1 MDIFVSFV
9 VFILSV
15 LSVESTIHMKSIKLG
30 KNVIYDCMDIY
41 KQPSLSHPLLKHH
54 NIQMKPTGW
63 DSQSENKFAERRHN
77 NKIECPNG
85 TVPILRAKEKH
96 VIQYQEYPINNFTVL
111 TAKYPGTHIAGMK
124 VVEKHNY
131 RGVEAG
137 LRTYNLIIDKN
148 QSTSAQAYVA
158 RAFSGDAN
166 SIQVGWMINE
176 QLFGDKRPWSYGTWL
191 GKHGTGCFN
200 VKCPGFVQVAKN
212 GPISVPLKF
221 DYLLWLTIHQDKET
235 KNWWLTQTNP
245 DDDTKNHLGYWPKE
259 LFNLL
264 GDGADFVGFGGM
276 VSGDPRTPSPPMGN
290 GRLPNKDDRLWSG
303 YLDHLTIIQPD
314 YEHAGFNYPM
324 TEPLV
329 DSNVCYDVN
338 LVGYVDHQVGIA
350 MSYGGPGGIKC
361 GD

>member
-15 LSVESTIHMKSIKLG
+15 LSVESTMHMKSIKLS

-63 DSQSENKFAERRHN
+63 DSQSENKFAERKN
-77 NKIECPNG
+77 KNKIECPNG
-85 TVPILRAKEKH
+85 TVPILRTKKKH
-96 VIQYQEYPINNFTVL
+96 VIQSQEYPINNFTVL

-124 VVEKHNY
+124 IVEKHNY
-131 RGVEAG
+131 RGVAGG

-158 RAFSGDAN
+158 TASNDDAN

-176 QLFGDKRPWSYGTWL
+176 QLFGDKRPWSYGSWL

-200 VKCPGFVQVAKN
+200 VQCPGFVQVAKN
-212 GPISVPLKF
+212 GPISEPLKL

-245 DDDTKNHLGYWPKE
+245 GDVSKIHLGYWPKE

-264 GDGADFVGFGGM
+264 GDGADFVGFGGI
-276 VSGDPRTPSPPMGN
+276 VTGDPRTPSPPMGN

-303 YLDHLTIIQPD
+303 YLDHLTIIEPN
-314 YEHAGFNYPM
+314 YTHAGFNDLM
-324 TEPLV
+324 TVPLV
-329 DSNVCYDVN
+329 DSSVCYDVN
-338 LVGYVDHQVGIA
+338 YVGYVDEHVGIA
-350 MSYGGPGGIKC
+350 VSYGGPGGIKC